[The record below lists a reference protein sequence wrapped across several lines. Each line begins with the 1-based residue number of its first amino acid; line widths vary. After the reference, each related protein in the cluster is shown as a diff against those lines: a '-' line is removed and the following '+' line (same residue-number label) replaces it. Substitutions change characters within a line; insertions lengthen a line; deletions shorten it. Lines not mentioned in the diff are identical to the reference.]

1 MPHPDHAF
9 RKSFRAAE
17 LSQLPEIVTLSA
29 LIGLLSGGLAWLAF
43 G

>member
-1 MPHPDHAF
+1 MLHPD
-9 RKSFRAAE
+9 RVLRRSFRAAE